1 VAGGLVE
8 EIDGWSLSVAGW
20 TVTRCFVDPAAF
32 GLLIDGGTGDILRV
46 YIQGRFTLADGEGRE
61 QSFGESNDATAFAPL
76 LALMARAVARIFVSR
91 NSELSLAFAD
101 GSAIHVAPDPLSEAW
116 ELEGLGKLMLIC
128 PPGGGSPITFE

>member
-1 VAGGLVE
+1 MLGYLEAHSQIKFSIERHQTLPGSNRKA
-8 EIDGWSLSVAGW
+8 EISAVSEVQVVDEHTVKFVLSA
-20 TVTRCFVDPAAF
+20 P
-32 GLLIDGGTGDILRV
+32 
-46 YIQGRFTLADGEGRE
+46 
-61 QSFGESNDATAFAPL
+61 FAPL